1 VSEDRIVTVVESFS
15 RPVVEALGLELVEV
29 QFRRESGWVLRLF
42 IDSPKGVTVDDC
54 AAVSRQVSS
63 YLEVEDVIEQAY
75 TLEVSSPGLER
86 PLKRKEDFVRFCGRQ
101 ARIKFREPIDGQRV
115 FIGLLSTLEENILT
129 MDIEGRLMEFDLD
142 AITRARLV
150 LE

>member
-1 VSEDRIVTVVESFS
+1 MSEDRIVTVVESFS